1 MENPSHQSD
10 SSSSSSS
17 EDEDIKSKVTR
28 VLKKRLVV
36 LLLQLLR
43 DSSIDKERV
52 STSSFTGSLF
62 IQEVLNGSSS
72 ICYEL
77 MRMEKHGFISLCHMF
92 REKRW
97 LVDSKHLSVEEKMA
111 IFLMTISHN
120 LRNRLLKNRFQHSGQ
135 TIHKYFHEVL
145 VAMVSFSREMITPP
159 SFNDNSNG
167 ISNRRLRK
175 IFKV

>member
-1 MENPSHQSD
+1 MENPSHQSN

-17 EDEDIKSKVTR
+17 EDEDIKSKVMR
-28 VLKKRLVV
+28 VFKKRLVV

-43 DSSIDKERV
+43 DSYIDKERA
-52 STSSFTGSLF
+52 STSSFIGSLF
-62 IQEVLNGSSS
+62 IRKVLNGSYS

-77 MRMEKHGFISLCHMF
+77 MRMENHGFISLCHMF
-92 REKRW
+92 QEKKW

-111 IFLMTISHN
+111 IFLMTISQN
-120 LRNRLLKNRFQHSGQ
+120 LRNRLLKNKFQHLGQ
-135 TIHKYFHEVL
+135 TIPKYFHEVL
-145 VAMVSFSREMITPP
+145 VAMMSFSREMITPS

-167 ISNRRLRK
+167 ISNCWLRQ

>member
-1 MENPSHQSD
+1 MENLSHQSD

-52 STSSFTGSLF
+52 STLSFTGSLF
-62 IQEVLNGSSS
+62 IQEVLDGSSS

-120 LRNRLLKNRFQHSGQ
+120 LRNRLLKNRLIEKTYVDTQYNMV
-135 TIHKYFHEVL
+135 IHTYLKLGLKPCTWHQSRIH
-145 VAMVSFSREMITPP
+145 SFSR
-159 SFNDNSNG
+159 
-167 ISNRRLRK
+167 K
-175 IFKV
+175 